1 MNTDS
6 IEKLDTV
13 NNTVTTPINNTVS
26 DSVTKTRKVL
36 SEKQL
41 AGLQKAR
48 DAKQVKLQQKKT
60 QIVKPIIP
68 EINTNYLMAIG
79 LMSSLGL
86 LVYYYLRRQGSSRAL
101 QDKQAPSSIQ
111 MQPMQP
117 TKSRATLDSFFS

>member
-48 DAKQVKLQQKKT
+48 DAKQQKKT
-60 QIVKPIIP
+60 LAMQPIQIPKIP
-68 EINTNYLMAIG
+68 KVDSNFVMLTAAAG
-79 LMSSLGL
+79 LGL
-86 LVYYYLRRQGSSRAL
+86 LVYFYMKPPKSLDTPNTYQQS
-101 QDKQAPSSIQ
+101 PIQ
-111 MQPMQP
+111 MQPMES